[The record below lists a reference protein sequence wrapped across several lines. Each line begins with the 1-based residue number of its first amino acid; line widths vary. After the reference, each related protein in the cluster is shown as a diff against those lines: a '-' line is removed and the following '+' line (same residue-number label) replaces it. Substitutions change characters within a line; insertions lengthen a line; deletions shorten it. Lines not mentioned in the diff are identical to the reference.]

1 MGVID
6 AKLKVYRRYQH
17 YIEGSDIILHHIYDE
32 LDELAKLSAYRR
44 VSSYSKLLRSFVDVF
59 PTEHINEKIANS
71 VNELLTRE
79 RIRKICREVFIV
91 YKTDQVG
98 SVDSVPYY
106 CYSTFTVQEIKKDLV
121 NETLTRAG
129 KLLGSK
135 ICQDILQY
143 IEELVSEKLS
153 EQFQNYSFEMPDTM
167 PNIFLNVF
175 VGAIV
180 TFFKTLSGIA
190 VTIFTFFITII
201 SPVDV
206 NSWDWRTKVA
216 DEIYANI
223 DKNRMPLHRF
233 AQNQVQN
240 IRQKTVAD
248 LENILLQLDDFEQKI
263 IPIDF
268 KKRK

>member
-17 YIEGSDIILHHIYDE
+17 YIEASNIILHHTYDE
-32 LDELAKLSAYRR
+32 LDELAKLYAYRR
-44 VSSYSKLLRSFVDVF
+44 VSSYCKLLRSFVDVF

-71 VNELLTRE
+71 INELLTRE
-79 RIRKICREVFIV
+79 NIRKICREVFIV
-91 YKTDQVG
+91 YKTDPVG
-98 SVDSVPYY
+98 SVDSEPYY
-106 CYSTFTVQEIKKDLV
+106 CYSTFTVKDIKEDLV
-121 NETLTRAG
+121 NETLTTAG

-135 ICQDILQY
+135 ICHDILQY
-143 IEELVSEKLS
+143 IEKLVSEKLS
-153 EQFQNYSFEMPDTM
+153 EQFQNYSFQMPDTM
-167 PNIFLNVF
+167 PNIFINVF

-180 TFFKTLSGIA
+180 TFFKTLSGIV

-206 NSWDWRTKVA
+206 NSWDWRRKVA

-223 DKNRMPLHRF
+223 DKNRMSLHRF
-233 AQNQVQN
+233 AQDQVKK

-248 LENILLQLDDFEQKI
+248 LEIILLQLDDFKQQI